1 MMHRAAALAIVLAG
15 TALPAAAQQT
25 TPPPAL
31 PARPIQFPP
40 FTERTLPNG
49 MRLLVVENHSLPLVN
64 LDLYIRSGTGAD
76 PAQRLGTASIVASM
90 LDKGTATRSATQIAE
105 QVEGVGGVL
114 GAGADQDNLTVSA
127 SMLSDQLQMAFEL
140 LSDVAL
146 HPAFAEQE
154 LQTVRA
160 QQLAGLRAAQ
170 GNSGY
175 LASRTF
181 EERLFGAQHPYGR
194 RATPASVTAITRE
207 DLAAWHRRHF
217 VPANAM
223 LVVSGDVTPARAEQ
237 MARAAFGAWTG
248 GAAPTDTFP
257 VPPAHERAEILLVNR
272 PGSVQSSILV
282 GNPGLSANS
291 PDYYAAQVLNMI
303 LGASG
308 ESRLERV
315 LRGEHGWTYSSR
327 SRYAR
332 LLGGGDYR
340 ANTEVRT
347 AVTDSAL
354 SELVTQ
360 LRRIRDEAV
369 PQAELDQAK
378 SFLVSSFP
386 NTLET
391 SGQVAGRIAGARLL
405 GLPASSVTEYPQRIA
420 AVTAADVQRVARQY
434 LNPDRATIVVVGDAT
449 QILERV
455 RAIAPVTVLDLEGN
469 PVDAATI
476 RPAAN

>member
-64 LDLYIRSGTGAD
+64 LDLYIRSGSGAD
-76 PAQRLGTASIVASM
+76 PAQRLGTASIVAAM
-90 LDKGTATRSATQIAE
+90 LDKGTATRSATQISE

-146 HPAFAEQE
+146 HPAFADQE

-181 EERLFGAQHPYGR
+181 EERLFGAEHPYGR
-194 RATPASVTAITRE
+194 RPTPASVAAITRE
-207 DLAAWHRRHF
+207 ELAAWHRTHF

-237 MARAAFGAWTG
+237 MARAAFGSWTG
-248 GAAPTDTFP
+248 GAAPADNFP
-257 VPPAHERAEILLVNR
+257 NPPAHERAEILLVNR

-282 GNPGLSANS
+282 GNPGLAADS

-308 ESRLERV
+308 ESRLERI

-354 SELVTQ
+354 SELVNQ

-391 SGQVAGRIAGARLL
+391 PGQVAGRIAGARLL

-420 AVTAADVQRVARQY
+420 AVTAADVQRVARRY
-434 LNPDRATIVVVGDAT
+434 LNPDRATIVVVGDAS

-469 PVDAATI
+469 PVDPATI

>member
-49 MRLLVVENHSLPLVN
+49 LRLLVVENHSLPLVN

-194 RATPASVTAITRE
+194 RPTPASVTAITRE
-207 DLAAWHRRHF
+207 DLAAWHRTHF

-248 GAAPTDTFP
+248 GAAPADNFP
-257 VPPAHERAEILLVNR
+257 NPPAHERAEILLVNR

-282 GNPGLSANS
+282 GNPGLSADS
-291 PDYYAAQVLNMI
+291 PDYYAGQVLNMI

-308 ESRLERV
+308 ESRLERI

-378 SFLVSSFP
+378 NFLISSFP

-391 SGQVAGRIAGARLL
+391 PGQVAGRIAGARLL
-405 GLPASSVTEYPQRIA
+405 GLPASSVTEYPQRVA
-420 AVTAADVQRVARQY
+420 AVTAADVQRVARRY
-434 LNPDRATIVVVGDAT
+434 LNPDRATIVVVGDAS

-469 PVDAATI
+469 PVDPATI